1 MRVSTFSQRACLRRS
16 SASLWST
23 LCLWVALCGLL
34 GWPFHGAFAQKLQ
47 TVSITGDPVAPNPR
61 DAQGKILPGTGLCA
75 AYRPFGSSGDP
86 STVFK
91 PRPSGFPAVGANDF
105 PDSLNAYMDGAIG
118 GPMSG
123 MRVDGTLLSPFD
135 LTNFFDNVNGSSR
148 GDFVSTRN
156 CPMYMGKDNG
166 CWFPV
171 APNDPVTLA
180 NPFGARFR
188 GYINILPEWTN
199 QAMHFG
205 FYSDEAVAMSIFTKA
220 KPPMG
225 PESKLVISRGS
236 VGQQKWRT
244 TNTVRFAKPGIYPVE
259 ITYAQFSGS
268 AALEMAVLFD
278 ASFVDIDEAFDAV
291 GAKPLG
297 TYNFSLDYTQPTQ
310 FFQTAS
316 GVLPYDGQ
324 PDRCKQCPRS
334 LANVPNQPAGTC
346 DAGMFCNEAAV
357 CAPCIGD
364 QFCGKS
370 CRECLAPEPYC
381 IRDPRDPNGDYQCAE
396 CRDDMDCSAGR
407 KCVQGKCVNP
417 CNCCPGQFCVP
428 TDPKK
433 PEARNCSQCRTDT
446 DCGGSKCDLLN
457 GRCIDKIPDC
467 NTDDRCGKSCV
478 SCPDSTKNDSQGVRP
493 YCLNGE
499 VCVQCRYD
507 ADCKA
512 GTFCR
517 SGDCVPCTDDRHC
530 GPNCKTCGL
539 DYVIEADGSISSKPP
554 TDKPF
559 CYTPDNRTESAT
571 CVRCRSDKDCGE
583 GGTCDPMTQKCS
595 TACATPC
602 PANQVC
608 DGKKCVE
615 CFTNAQCP
623 CGICVD
629 GACTPNCE
637 SSTDCLGTQCCS
649 KDTNT
654 CVSGRCKPGL
664 TAHGGALCCSGAQ
677 IGSTEDP
684 IAPGANRGLWLA
696 SLMTLL
702 CLGLS
707 LARKVRS

>member
-1 MRVSTFSQRACLRRS
+1 MRVSTSSQRACLRRS
-16 SASLWST
+16 SSTLWST
-23 LCLWVALCGLL
+23 LCLWVALCGLCA
-34 GWPFHGAFAQKLQ
+34 WPVHEARAQKLQ

-61 DAQGKILPGTGLCA
+61 DTQGKILPGTGLCA
-75 AYRPFGSSGDP
+75 AYRLLGTGADP
-86 STVFK
+86 NTVFK
-91 PRPSGFPAVGANDF
+91 PRGSGFPASGATDF
-105 PDSLNAYMDGAIG
+105 PDSANAFMDGATG

-123 MRVDGTLLSPFD
+123 MRVDKTMLTPFD
-135 LTNFFDNVNGSSR
+135 LTNFVDPPGLDSR
-148 GDFVSTRN
+148 GDFISTRN
-156 CPMYMGKDNG
+156 CPAYMGKDNG
-166 CWFPV
+166 CWFPA
-171 APNDPVTLA
+171 APEDPVIL
-180 NPFGARFR
+180 NNSYGSRIR
-188 GYINILPEWTN
+188 GFINILPEWAN
-199 QAMHFG
+199 QKIHFG
-205 FYSDEAVAMSIFTKA
+205 FLTDDATAMYIYTKA
-220 KPPMG
+220 KPPNAA
-225 PESKLVISRGS
+225 EAKLVISRGA
-236 VGQQKWRT
+236 VTGATKYRV
-244 TNTVRFAKPGIYPVE
+244 TNQVVFAKPGLYPIEV
-259 ITYAQFSGS
+259 TYAQYYQAGI
-268 AALEMAVLFD
+268 LEMAILID
-278 ASFVDIDEAFDAV
+278 PTFVDIDEIA
-291 GAKPLG
+291 GIGTKPLG
-297 TYNFSLDYTQPTQ
+297 TYNFSLEYTLPTQ

-324 PDRCKQCPRS
+324 ADRCKQCPRS

-346 DAGMFCNEAAV
+346 DSGMFCNEAAV

-396 CRDDMDCSAGR
+396 CRDDLDCSAGR

-433 PEARNCSQCRTDT
+433 PEARNCSLCRTDA

-478 SCPDSTKNDSQGVRP
+478 SCPDKTKDEPQGVRP

-507 ADCKA
+507 ADCKV

-539 DYVIEADGSISSKPP
+539 DYIIEADGSISSKPP

-559 CYTPDNRTESAT
+559 CYTPDNRPESAT
-571 CVRCRSDKDCGE
+571 CVRCLADKDCGT
-583 GGTCDPMTQKCS
+583 GGTCDLATHQCS
-595 TACATPC
+595 TSCATPC
-602 PANQVC
+602 PSGQVC
-608 DGKKCVE
+608 NGNKCVE

-629 GACTPNCE
+629 GSCTPNCE

-649 KDTNT
+649 KDTQT

-664 TAHGGALCCSGAQ
+664 TARGGALCCSGAQ
-677 IGSTEDP
+677 VGSTDDP
-684 IAPGANRGLWLA
+684 IAPGSNRGLWIA

-702 CLGLS
+702 FLGLS
-707 LARKVRS
+707 LARKVRN